1 VTESKVRFLFFVEE
15 TSEEEFWF
23 SGSSF
28 LIFLLLLCPFRHVV
42 GNYALEGSY
51 YPGCVDSVSHNGSR
65 ITVVYDDDGSEETL
79 TKEHV
84 RLVIPLTATQTDLGG
99 PLSDE
104 EAFGDNGDEKI
115 SIEVYQLK
123 AELAQLVANSGDKV
137 RASELFEEA
146 SSEAMEAG
154 KMKTA
159 TEFSLK
165 ASELLE

>member
-1 VTESKVRFLFFVEE
+1 M
-15 TSEEEFWF
+15 
-23 SGSSF
+23 
-28 LIFLLLLCPFRHVV
+28 
-42 GNYALEGSY
+42 EGSF
-51 YPGCVDSVSHNGSR
+51 YPGCVESVSDDGSQ
-65 ITVVYDDDGSEETL
+65 ITVVYDDDGSKETL
-79 TKEHV
+79 TKGHV
-84 RLVIPLTATQTDLGG
+84 RLIIPPTATQTDLGG

-123 AELAQLVANSGDKV
+123 AELAQLIADSGDKV
-137 RASELFEEA
+137 RASGLYEEA